1 MDLTRAIRELYA
13 EKARLEKIISSLE
26 QLLQGEAEPAAAT
39 GKRRGRKFMNAQARK
54 EVSERMKKY
63 WAERRQ
69 QEGTAAPEEQSP
81 EPSPSAPEN
90 ADHLSAREPAA
101 VI

>member
-26 QLLQGEAEPAAAT
+26 QLLQGDVEPAAAT

-69 QEGTAAPEEQSP
+69 QEGAGQAAAAQSQP
-81 EPSPSAPEN
+81 SGPDSHEP
-90 ADHLSAREPAA
+90 LARSIGVE
-101 VI
+101 

>member
-26 QLLQGEAEPAAAT
+26 QLLQGDVQPAAAT

-69 QEGTAAPEEQSP
+69 QEGQTAPAAAPADAPSVP
-81 EPSPSAPEN
+81 EPT
-90 ADHLSAREPAA
+90 DHMARS
-101 VI
+101 VGLD

>member
-26 QLLQGEAEPAAAT
+26 QLLQGDVDPAAAT

-69 QEGTAAPEEQSP
+69 QEG
-81 EPSPSAPEN
+81 
-90 ADHLSAREPAA
+90 AA
-101 VI
+101 VPASAQAEPPSTVENLEHMARSIGLD

>member
-26 QLLQGEAEPAAAT
+26 QLLQGETVPAAAT

-69 QEGTAAPEEQSP
+69 LEGTPASEGTSPAPP
-81 EPSPSAPEN
+81 PNAPEN
-90 ADHLSAREPAA
+90 AEHLAVSAT
-101 VI
+101 ID

>member
-26 QLLQGEAEPAAAT
+26 QLLQGDVAPAATT

-69 QEGTAAPEEQSP
+69 QEGGAGTAAPS
-81 EPSPSAPEN
+81 
-90 ADHLSAREPAA
+90 EPADPVENLDHMSHSIA
-101 VI
+101 LE

>member
-26 QLLQGEAEPAAAT
+26 QLLQGDVEPAPTT

-69 QEGTAAPEEQSP
+69 QEGQKPPSDAPDTP
-81 EPSPSAPEN
+81 PAPPHVPEN
-90 ADHLSAREPAA
+90 LDSMAA
-101 VI
+101 IASD

>member
-26 QLLQGEAEPAAAT
+26 QLLQGDVEPAPTT

-69 QEGTAAPEEQSP
+69 QEGNAAPP
-81 EPSPSAPEN
+81 
-90 ADHLSAREPAA
+90 ADPPVPPPPVPDTVDSLATLVSD
-101 VI
+101 